1 MNNPGGYTAE
11 VTNLSPIATEK
22 ELHHFFALCG
32 KIDHIQI
39 LRASEVASTA
49 YVSFRSSHAL
59 EIAVFLNGAIIVD
72 QAVCIARWEHYK
84 DDDIWNQ
91 ISWKSEEATHYSS
104 SIIEESSSES
114 GVGEQDGGYV
124 VPCAE
129 KVMSVVKTMLSKGYV
144 LGKDGLE
151 RARALDQLHQVSASI
166 LKALSEAAEAAV
178 EFGSQGMHY

>member
-32 KIDHIQI
+32 KIDRIQI

-49 YVSFRSSHAL
+49 YVTFRSSHAL

-72 QAVCIARWEHYK
+72 QPVCIARWEHYK
-84 DDDIWNQ
+84 DDDIWNH

-104 SIIEESSSES
+104 SIIEESSSDS
-114 GVGEQDGGYV
+114 GVGEQDG
-124 VPCAE
+124 AE
-129 KVMSVVKTMLSKGYV
+129 KVMSVVKRMLSKGYV

-151 RARALDQLHQVSASI
+151 RGRALEQSHQVSASI